1 MFRSTSTSKIS
12 AIMLRRTLAP
22 LLVTLALLFLT
33 ACSAQTGATRPSL
46 YDDLGGASGV
56 AKMID
61 EIVSELHTDPKLA
74 DLFTETDDAYF
85 KERLNE
91 QICNLTGGGCE
102 YTGLSMEEAHSGMD
116 LSHAQFNDFVE
127 ACRHAMTRAGV
138 SVGNQNRLLALLA
151 PMHGQVIH
159 Q

>member
-1 MFRSTSTSKIS
+1 MPR
-12 AIMLRRTLAP
+12 LLHP
-22 LLVTLALLFLT
+22 LLFCLLCVLLCSCAQRQGHTT
-33 ACSAQTGATRPSL
+33 ASL
-46 YDDLGGASGV
+46 YEDLGGASGV
-56 AKMID
+56 AHMID
-61 EIVSELHTDPKLA
+61 EIVTELHTDPKLA
-74 DLFTETDDAYF
+74 ELFTETDDAYF

-127 ACRHAMTRAGV
+127 ACRRAMTRAGV

>member
-1 MFRSTSTSKIS
+1 
-12 AIMLRRTLAP
+12 MLPRLIASLMLACT
-22 LLVTLALLFLT
+22 VLLFG
-33 ACSAQTGATRPSL
+33 ACATQRVGTHTSL
-46 YDDLGGASGV
+46 YDDLGGAAGV
-56 AKMID
+56 AHMVD
-61 EIVSELHTDPKLA
+61 EIVTELHTDPKLA

-91 QICNLTGGGCE
+91 QICNLTDGGCE

-127 ACRHAMTRAGV
+127 ACRRAMTRAGV
-138 SVGNQNRLLALLA
+138 TVGNQNRLLALLA

>member
-1 MFRSTSTSKIS
+1 MFRSTSTSEMS
-12 AIMLRRTLAP
+12 ATMLKRSLAL
-22 LLVTLALLFLT
+22 LLVTLALWSLT
-33 ACSAQTGATRPSL
+33 ACSAQSGKTRTSL

-56 AKMID
+56 AGMID

-74 DLFTETDDAYF
+74 DLFVETDDAYF

-127 ACRHAMTRAGV
+127 ACRRAMTRAGI